1 MATYIVNSGPEKEVH
16 RSAHTVSACNINLIS
31 SSHRI
36 DTDADYTLLYPATYD
51 GCKHCYAAKHRK

>member
-16 RSAHTVSACNINLIS
+16 RTAHTVSACNITLIS

-36 DTDADYTLLYPATYD
+36 DTDSDYTVLYPATYD